1 MSEELKNVEV
11 ENALTVIFE
20 RLDKADTSVADLGTR
35 IDGVQVIAE
44 RAASAAASA
53 KSMAAN
59 VRTVPTNG
67 CDVFLGIL
75 GKTTKVA
82 VVGLLCWAAV
92 KCCQAIYRPIKY
104 EPPKYTNYNDPYFG
118 ETFSEWRERQEKKE
132 NKE

>member
-20 RLDKADTSVADLGTR
+20 RLDKVDTSVGDLDTR
-35 IDGVQVIAE
+35 IDGVEELAK

-75 GKTTKVA
+75 NKTTKVA

-104 EPPKYTNYNDPYFG
+104 EPPKYTDYYNPYG
-118 ETFSEWRERQEKKE
+118 EETYMEYQKKQEKEEDK
-132 NKE
+132 

>member
-1 MSEELKNVEV
+1 MSEELKNIEV

-20 RLDKADTSVADLGTR
+20 RLDKVDTSVGDLNTR
-35 IDGVQVIAE
+35 INAVQSIAD

-67 CDVFLGIL
+67 CDVFLGII

-92 KCCQAIYRPIKY
+92 KCCQAIYRPSKY
-104 EPPKYTNYNDPYFG
+104 EPPKYTSYNDPYIG
-118 ETFSEWRERQEKKE
+118 ETYSEWQKGHEKKDE
-132 NKE
+132 E

>member
-1 MSEELKNVEV
+1 MSEELKNIEV

-20 RLDKADTSVADLGTR
+20 RLDKVDTSVGDLDTR
-35 IDGVQVIAE
+35 IDGVEELAK

-75 GKTTKVA
+75 NKTTKVA

-104 EPPKYTNYNDPYFG
+104 EPPKYTSYNDPYCG
-118 ETFSEWRERQEKKE
+118 ETFSEWQNRQKKE
-132 NKE
+132 DEE

>member
-1 MSEELKNVEV
+1 MSEELKNIEV

-20 RLDKADTSVADLGTR
+20 RLDKVDTSVGDLNTR
-35 IDGVQVIAE
+35 ISAVQSIAD

-67 CDVFLGIL
+67 CDVFLGII

-92 KCCQAIYRPIKY
+92 KCCQAIYRPTKY
-104 EPPKYTNYNDPYFG
+104 EPPKYTSYSNPYYGG
-118 ETFSEWRERQEKKE
+118 ETFSDYQKRQEKE
-132 NKE
+132 DEE

>member
-1 MSEELKNVEV
+1 MSEELKNIEV

-35 IDGVQVIAE
+35 IDGVQAIAE

-53 KSMAAN
+53 KSMAAK

-104 EPPKYTNYNDPYFG
+104 EPPKYTSYNDPYFG
-118 ETFSEWRERQEKKE
+118 ETFSEWRERHEKKE
-132 NKE
+132 NEE